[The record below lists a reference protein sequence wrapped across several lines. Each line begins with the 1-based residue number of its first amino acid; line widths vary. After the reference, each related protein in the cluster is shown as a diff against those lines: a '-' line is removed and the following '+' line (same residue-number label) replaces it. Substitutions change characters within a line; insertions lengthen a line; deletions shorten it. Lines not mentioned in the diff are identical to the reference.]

1 MPDIG
6 KDTMEQSRESLIIEK
21 RRLQKKAA
29 ALQEDNI
36 ELKDEVKELNYYQ
49 RHKKGIGGPAQ
60 QRRVVYGLLN
70 HATLVTKLDGQQVL
84 IIALAQPVLR
94 EVKHIQPLPV
104 GQRDGSMLGL
114 TRHS

>member
-1 MPDIG
+1 
-6 KDTMEQSRESLIIEK
+6 
-21 RRLQKKAA
+21 
-29 ALQEDNI
+29 
-36 ELKDEVKELNYYQ
+36 
-49 RHKKGIGGPAQ
+49 
-60 QRRVVYGLLN
+60 LLN